1 MSGDDESKV
10 EWKTPPRDDRPV
22 SGWFIGAVI
31 GGSLIVF
38 TFFVVGTWAQLQE
51 REQQLNPAGPSEPQ
65 VLGKAEINI
74 VNTGLFPLDTR
85 AYEEKNEQLRK
96 LHEYGWVD
104 RDAGVVHV
112 PIEQAIDRVVSEQR
126 QQRLGGGGR

>member
-10 EWKTPPRDDRPV
+10 EWKTPERDKQPV
-22 SGWFIGAVI
+22 SGWFVSAVI

-38 TFFVVGTWAQLQE
+38 TFFVVGAWAQLQE
-51 REQQLNPAGPSEPQ
+51 REKHLSPAGPSEPQ
-65 VLGKAEINI
+65 ALQKAEINI
-74 VNTGLFPLDTR
+74 VNTGLIQLDTR
-85 AYEEKNEQLRK
+85 AYEEKDEQLRK

-112 PIEQAIDRVVSEQR
+112 PIEQAIDRVVSEQ
-126 QQRLGGGGR
+126 QQRGGGP

>member
-10 EWKTPPRDDRPV
+10 EWKTPERDKQSV
-22 SGWFIGAVI
+22 SGWFVGAVV
-31 GGSLIVF
+31 GGALIVF
-38 TFFVVGTWAQLQE
+38 TFFVVGTWAQLQA
-51 REQQLNPAGPSEPQ
+51 REKHLSPAGPSEPR

-74 VNTGLFPLDTR
+74 VNTGLFQLDTR
-85 AYEEKNEQLRK
+85 AYEEKNQQLEK

-112 PIEQAIDRVVSEQR
+112 PIEQAIDRVVGEQ
-126 QQRLGGGGR
+126 QQRGGGGR

>member
-10 EWKTPPRDDRPV
+10 EWKTPPRDERPV
-22 SGWFIGAVI
+22 SGWFVSAVI

-38 TFFVVGTWAQLQE
+38 TFFVVGTWAQLQQ
-51 REQQLNPAGPSEPQ
+51 REKHLSPAGPSEPPA
-65 VLGKAEINI
+65 LRKAEINI
-74 VNTGLFPLDTR
+74 VNTGLIQLDTR
-85 AYEEKNEQLRK
+85 AYEEKNQQLRK

-112 PIEQAIDRVVSEQR
+112 PIEQAIDRVVSEQ
-126 QQRLGGGGR
+126 QQRGGAR